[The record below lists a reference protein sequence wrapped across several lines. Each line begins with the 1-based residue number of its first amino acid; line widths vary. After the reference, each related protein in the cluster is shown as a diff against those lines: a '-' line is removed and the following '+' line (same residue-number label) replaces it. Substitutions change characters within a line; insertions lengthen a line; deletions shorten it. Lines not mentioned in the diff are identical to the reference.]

1 MPKTPRDQR
10 DGDGTIVMLL
20 TPTQEAEVQNGLDID
35 AADGNAD
42 WGRIEHA
49 SRPGTEPAS
58 RRYRLLIAPGQEN
71 LDAALYRITSSRDI
85 PADNAGDSFNTP
97 AERLGYLSLARSLES
112 LTQRL
117 ITIAGGPEAF
127 SPDVRRW
134 IRR

>member
-1 MPKTPRDQR
+1 MPKEPRDRR
-10 DGDGTIVMLL
+10 DDDGTIVMLL

-42 WGRIEHA
+42 WGYVVRA
-49 SRPGTEPAS
+49 GRA
-58 RRYRLLIAPGQEN
+58 YRLFIRPGQEN

-127 SPDVRRW
+127 SPGVRKW
-134 IRR
+134 I

>member
-1 MPKTPRDQR
+1 MSKTPRDQR

-42 WGRIEHA
+42 WGYVVRA
-49 SRPGTEPAS
+49 GRA
-58 RRYRLLIAPGQEN
+58 YRLFIRPGQEN

-85 PADNAGDSFNTP
+85 PADNASDSFNSP
-97 AERLGYLSLARSLES
+97 GERLGYLSLARSLEA

-117 ITIAGGPEAF
+117 IAIVGGPEAF

-134 IRR
+134 I